1 MIIISSMTMR
11 WCIIS
16 VITALLICYSSPS
29 YYYYI
34 ILLRRAAMDMEED
47 LLHTS
52 PLSWSA
58 GF

>member
-16 VITALLICYSSPS
+16 VITASLICSSFFFLLLLLL
-29 YYYYI
+29 
-34 ILLRRAAMDMEED
+34 LLRRAAMDMEED